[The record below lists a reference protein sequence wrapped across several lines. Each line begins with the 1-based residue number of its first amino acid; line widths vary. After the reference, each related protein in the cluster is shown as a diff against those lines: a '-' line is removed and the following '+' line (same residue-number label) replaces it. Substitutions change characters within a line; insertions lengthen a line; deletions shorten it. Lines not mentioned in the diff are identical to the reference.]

1 MGVIWGIAIEDIA
14 GETCLRAWTHY
25 GPGNQCFACPLS
37 APPVVD
43 MGGCQNYGPFLGI
56 LVIRCRIIIV
66 IQKGT
71 IILTTTHMTMTE
83 IEYQFQAEVH
93 LGRVFLHKDVP
104 TTIVQELGNH
114 FN

>member
-1 MGVIWGIAIEDIA
+1 MDWAVNALHAPCRHHLWLIWA
-14 GETCLRAWTHY
+14 
-25 GPGNQCFACPLS
+25 
-37 APPVVD
+37 VVKII
-43 MGGCQNYGPFLGI
+43 GPFLGI

-114 FN
+114 FNATSYNCFNRNCLT